1 MLEDMSYTIRA
12 AVDADVPAIADIY
25 NEAVIRGGAS
35 ADLEPVS
42 LESRRAWVTP
52 ISTCQVSGR
61 RHQRSRSAVVGF
73 GSLSKF
79 HQRAGYDGIAELSYY
94 IAGDHQRQGLG
105 TMMVRWLIDA
115 AAERGFTHV
124 TAIIYADNAGS
135 VALMRR
141 FGFIRFGLL
150 PAAVGAL
157 DGKLHDMSYWVK
169 ALAGGV
175 QSLRLKTGE

>member
-1 MLEDMSYTIRA
+1 MPRQ
-12 AVDADVPAIADIY
+12 
-25 NEAVIRGGAS
+25 S
-35 ADLEPVS
+35 AD
-42 LESRRAWVTP
+42 SR
-52 ISTCQVSGR
+52 
-61 RHQRSRSAVVGF
+61 
-73 GSLSKF
+73 
-79 HQRAGYDGIAELSYY
+79 
-94 IAGDHQRQGLG
+94 
-105 TMMVRWLIDA
+105 
-115 AAERGFTHV
+115 HV

>member
-1 MLEDMSYTIRA
+1 M
-12 AVDADVPAIADIY
+12 
-25 NEAVIRGGAS
+25 IRGRAS

-42 LESRRAWVTP
+42 LESRRAWVDSHRP
-52 ISTCQVSGR
+52 RAKYPVVVIEGPEG
-61 RHQRSRSAVVGF
+61 AVVGF

-175 QSLRLKTGE
+175 QSLRSKTGE

>member
-42 LESRRAWVTP
+42 LESRRAWVD
-52 ISTCQVSGR
+52 S
-61 RHQRSRSAVVGF
+61 HQPRAKYPVVVIKGPEGAVVGF

-150 PAAVGAL
+150 PAAVARSTASC
-157 DGKLHDMSYWVK
+157 M
-169 ALAGGV
+169 
-175 QSLRLKTGE
+175 T

>member
-42 LESRRAWVTP
+42 LESRRAWVD
-52 ISTCQVSGR
+52 S
-61 RHQRSRSAVVGF
+61 HQPREGAVVGF

>member
-94 IAGDHQRQGLG
+94 IAGDHQCQGLG

-124 TAIIYADNAGS
+124 TAIIYATTPAPSRSCGGS
-135 VALMRR
+135 DSSGSAC
-141 FGFIRFGLL
+141 F
-150 PAAVGAL
+150 PAAVA
-157 DGKLHDMSYWVK
+157 
-169 ALAGGV
+169 
-175 QSLRLKTGE
+175 RLTASCMT

>member
-1 MLEDMSYTIRA
+1 M
-12 AVDADVPAIADIY
+12 
-25 NEAVIRGGAS
+25 RGS
-35 ADLEPVS
+35 
-42 LESRRAWVTP
+42 TP
-52 ISTCQVSGR
+52 ISHVPSI
-61 RHQRSRSAVVGF
+61 RSSSSKVPKAPSWGS

-169 ALAGGV
+169 AWRVGYNP
-175 QSLRLKTGE
+175 

>member
-42 LESRRAWVTP
+42 LESRRAWVD
-52 ISTCQVSGR
+52 S
-61 RHQRSRSAVVGF
+61 HQPRAKYPVVVIKGPEGAVVGF

-115 AAERGFTHV
+115 AAERG
-124 TAIIYADNAGS
+124 TACWRVCRAPTISLS
-135 VALMRR
+135 VRTTTSVWPSRTRWTRR
-141 FGFIRFGLL
+141 RN
-150 PAAVGAL
+150 
-157 DGKLHDMSYWVK
+157 
-169 ALAGGV
+169 
-175 QSLRLKTGE
+175 

>member
-42 LESRRAWVTP
+42 LESRRAWVD
-52 ISTCQVSGR
+52 S
-61 RHQRSRSAVVGF
+61 HQPRAKYPVVVIKGPEGAVVGF

-115 AAERGFTHV
+115 AAARIHACHGDH
-124 TAIIYADNAGS
+124 
-135 VALMRR
+135 LRR
-141 FGFIRFGLL
+141 QRRLRRAH
-150 PAAVGAL
+150 AAVRIHPVRPA
-157 DGKLHDMSYWVK
+157 SRR
-169 ALAGGV
+169 GG
-175 QSLRLKTGE
+175 RA

>member
-1 MLEDMSYTIRA
+1 MSYTIRA

-42 LESRRAWVTP
+42 LESRRAWVD
-52 ISTCQVSGR
+52 S
-61 RHQRSRSAVVGF
+61 HQPRAKYPVVVIKGPEGASWGC

-124 TAIIYADNAGS
+124 TAIISPTTPAPSRSCGGS
-135 VALMRR
+135 DSSGSACFPPRW
-141 FGFIRFGLL
+141 
-150 PAAVGAL
+150 A
-157 DGKLHDMSYWVK
+157 
-169 ALAGGV
+169 
-175 QSLRLKTGE
+175 RLTASCMT